1 MNAETYDL
9 IVLGSGSAARDG
21 AGKAAREHGAR
32 VALIEHWLWGG
43 SCPNVACRPTKAYVV
58 AAELMHDVRDR
69 AAERGIALPEPAIE
83 LAQTRKWKD
92 SLRRDQESWVQVL
105 KDAGYGVVP
114 GTATFVDARTVRVGE
129 QQLLGDR
136 ILIATGSRT
145 AIPSIPGIEDIEWI
159 DHISALELDEV
170 PESLLIVGAG
180 PVGLEFAQIFARFGS
195 RVTIVNT
202 GPQIAARAD
211 TEAAG
216 ELQAALEEE
225 GIEVVLNSGV
235 DAFARNGNGI
245 EATVGGRSV
254 HVSHVLLASGRLPN
268 VEELEPERIGLEIG
282 QGGIAVD
289 DRQRTNVDGVWAAG
303 DVAAGPMLTPIAQ
316 YQARIAVEDMFGD
329 GSRRADYSVL
339 PTAVFTDPELGGV
352 GLTEAEAAEE
362 GHDVGVVKHPLPAIT
377 RSQYIGAKHG
387 LYKIVFDRV
396 SRRVLG
402 VHVVSRAASDI
413 VGSLTPALKLGVT
426 VDDLAFMHHI
436 YPSYSEGLKAAAEKA
451 LPVSASAAKPKLVT
465 RGSAQHFS
473 RN

>member
-1 MNAETYDL
+1 MNVDHYDL

-21 AGKAAREHGAR
+21 AGRAAREHGAR

-58 AAELMHDVRDR
+58 AAELMHDVRHH
-69 AAERGIALPEPAIE
+69 AEERGIDLPEPTVR

-92 SLRRDQESWVQVL
+92 SIRRDQQSWVQTL
-105 KDAGYGVVP
+105 EDAGYGMVP
-114 GTATFVDARTVRVGE
+114 GTASFVDVRTVRVGD
-129 QQLLGDR
+129 QQLSGER
-136 ILIATGSRT
+136 ILVATGSRT
-145 AIPSIPGIEDIEWI
+145 AVPPIPGIEDIEWI
-159 DHISALELDEV
+159 DHVSALELEDV

-195 RVTIVNT
+195 HVTIVNT

-235 DAFARNGNGI
+235 DSFARSRNGI
-245 EATVGGRSV
+245 AASVGGRTV
-254 HVSHVLLASGRLPN
+254 DVSHVLLASGRLPN
-268 VEELEPERIGLEIG
+268 VEELEPDRIGLEVG
-282 QGGIAVD
+282 RGGITVD

-316 YQARIAVEDMFGD
+316 YQARIAVEDMFASSS
-329 GSRRADYSVL
+329 SRRADYSAL
-339 PTAVFTDPELGGV
+339 PTAIFTDPELGGV
-352 GLTEAEAAEE
+352 GLTETEALEQ
-362 GHDVGVVKHPLPAIT
+362 GYDIGVVKHPLPYVT
-377 RSQYIGAKHG
+377 RAQYTGAKHG
-387 LYKIVFDRV
+387 LYKIVFDWET
-396 SRRVLG
+396 RRVLG

-413 VGSLTPALKLGVT
+413 VGSITPALKLGVT

-451 LPVSASAAKPKLVT
+451 LVPV
-465 RGSAQHFS
+465 R
-473 RN
+473 

>member
-1 MNAETYDL
+1 MNAEGYDL

-58 AAELMHDVRDR
+58 AAELMHDVRHH
-69 AAERGIALPEPAIE
+69 AAERGIDLPEPAIE
-83 LAQTRKWKD
+83 LARTRAWKN
-92 SLRRDQESWVQVL
+92 SIRRDQQSWVQVL
-105 KDAGYGVVP
+105 KEAGYEVVP
-114 GTATFVDARTVRVGE
+114 GTAAFVDARTVRVGE
-129 QQLLGDR
+129 RQLGGDR

-145 AIPSIPGIEDIEWI
+145 AIPPIPGIEDIESL
-159 DHISALELDEV
+159 DHVSALELEKV

-211 TEAAG
+211 AEAAG

-235 DAFARNGNGI
+235 DSFARNGSMV
-245 EATVGGRSV
+245 EAMVAGRAV
-254 HVSHVLLASGRLPN
+254 HVSHVLLASGRAPN
-268 VEELEPERIGLEIG
+268 VEELEPDRIGLKLG
-282 QGGIAVD
+282 RGGIAVD
-289 DRQRTNVDGVWAAG
+289 DRQRTNVDGIWAAG

-339 PTAVFTDPELGGV
+339 PTAIFTDPELGGV
-352 GLTEAEAAEE
+352 GLTEAEAEQQ
-362 GHDVGVVKHPLPAIT
+362 GNDVGVVTHPLPVVT
-377 RSQYIGAKHG
+377 RAQYTGAKHG
-387 LYKIVFDRV
+387 LYKIVFDRGT
-396 SRRVLG
+396 RRVLG

-413 VGSLTPALKLGVT
+413 VGSITPALKLGVT
-426 VDDLAFMHHI
+426 VDDLAFMHHV

-451 LPVSASAAKPKLVT
+451 LPIPTSAAK
-465 RGSAQHFS
+465 S
-473 RN
+473 

>member
-1 MNAETYDL
+1 VEHYDL

-32 VALIEHWLWGG
+32 VALIEHRLWGG

-58 AAELMHDVRDR
+58 AAELTHDVRHH
-69 AAERGIALPEPAIE
+69 AAERGIDLPEPVVR
-83 LAQTRKWKD
+83 LGQTRSWKD
-92 SLRRDQESWVQVL
+92 SIRRDQESWIQTL
-105 KDAGYGVVP
+105 NEAGYGVVR
-114 GTATFVDARTVRVGE
+114 GTGSFVDARTVEVGD
-129 QQLLGDR
+129 QRLTGDR
-136 ILIATGSRT
+136 ILVATGSRT
-145 AIPSIPGIEDIEWI
+145 AVPTIPGIDDTEWI
-159 DHISALELDEV
+159 DHVTALELDDV

-195 RVTIVNT
+195 RVTIVNS

-235 DAFARNGNGI
+235 DSFARNGNGI
-245 EATVGGRSV
+245 AASIGGRTID
-254 HVSHVLLASGRLPN
+254 VSHVLLASGRLPN
-268 VEELEPERIGLEIG
+268 VEELEPDRIGLKVG
-282 QGGIAVD
+282 RGGIAVD

-303 DVAAGPMLTPIAQ
+303 DVVAGPMLTPIAQ

-339 PTAVFTDPELGGV
+339 PTAIFTDPELGGV
-352 GLTEAEAAEE
+352 GMTETEAAEE
-362 GHDVGVVKHPLPAIT
+362 GHEIGVVTHPLPYVT
-377 RSQYIGAKHG
+377 RAQYTGAKHG
-387 LYKIVFDRV
+387 LYKIVFDRMT
-396 SRRVLG
+396 RRVLG

-413 VGSLTPALKLGVT
+413 VGSLAPALKLGVT
-426 VDDLAFMHHI
+426 VDDLALMHHI

-451 LPVSASAAKPKLVT
+451 LVPVGK
-465 RGSAQHFS
+465 
-473 RN
+473 